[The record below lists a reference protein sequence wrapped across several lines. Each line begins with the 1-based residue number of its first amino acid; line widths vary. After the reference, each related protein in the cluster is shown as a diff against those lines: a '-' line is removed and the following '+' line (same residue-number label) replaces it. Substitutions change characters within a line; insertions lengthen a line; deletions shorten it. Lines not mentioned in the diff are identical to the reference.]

1 MGPQPFI
8 KFKTGTA
15 PQSVPDKNWLK
26 QMLMLAHVSKRLY
39 GQRPTGY
46 PNTEIINKRTYLL
59 EIFDSDNDNSDTQK
73 WITTKLEIIDY
84 K

>member
-1 MGPQPFI
+1 
-8 KFKTGTA
+8 
-15 PQSVPDKNWLK
+15 
-26 QMLMLAHVSKRLY
+26 MLMLAHVSKRLY

-73 WITTKLEIIDY
+73 
-84 K
+84 